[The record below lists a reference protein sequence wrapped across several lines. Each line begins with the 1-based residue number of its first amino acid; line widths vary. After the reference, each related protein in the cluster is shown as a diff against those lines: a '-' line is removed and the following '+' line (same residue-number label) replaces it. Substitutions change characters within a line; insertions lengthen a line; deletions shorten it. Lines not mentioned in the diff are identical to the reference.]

1 MPLHQRNTL
10 EARQFVTKTVEQ
22 GADASASVNTGAA
35 STGGASSNSG
45 NKGFPVAVAIPALIG
60 GMAIAILGA
69 LGWWWYSRKKSRER
83 RVCLLL
89 LLMAKCGSPEAE
101 GEGKGREGQQSRRRR
116 FMD

>member
-1 MPLHQRNTL
+1 MPAQNKAAM

-22 GADASASVNTGAA
+22 GADASATGGS
-35 STGGASSNSG
+35 STGSGASQ

-83 RVCLLL
+83 RVGL
-89 LLMAKCGSPEAE
+89 P
-101 GEGKGREGQQSRRRR
+101 
-116 FMD
+116 F